1 MPRTEGQKAK
11 LLILLELFRQKTDQ
25 DHKLTVPQ
33 IVEYLQAQ
41 GMAAE
46 RKSVYSD
53 ILALR
58 EAGYDIEQQRGPGGG
73 YYLAQRQFQMPE
85 LKLLVD
91 AVQASRFITQKKSAE
106 LIGKLESL
114 ASEYE
119 ARQMQ
124 RQVVVTGRVK
134 TMNESIY
141 YSVDALHA
149 GISADRQVSF
159 LYSKWTLEKEKQ
171 PRHGGARY
179 VVSPWALVW
188 DSDNYYLVAYQ
199 QGQGIRHYRVDKMSR
214 IQLEEELPRQGRE
227 EFEHIDLAGYTKGL
241 FGMFGGKT
249 ENVRLRCKNELVDA
263 MLDRFGA
270 DVTLIARRPETFELY
285 VQAVLSPQFY
295 GWVCGFD
302 GDVEVLEPPAAR
314 RQLAQLAGTLAGQYP
329 ILPEK

>member
-106 LIGKLESL
+106 LIGKLETWPANMKPGRCS
-114 ASEYE
+114 
-119 ARQMQ
+119 ARWWSQ
-124 RQVVVTGRVK
+124 
-134 TMNESIY
+134 
-141 YSVDALHA
+141 A
-149 GISADRQVSF
+149 G
-159 LYSKWTLEKEKQ
+159 
-171 PRHGGARY
+171 
-179 VVSPWALVW
+179 
-188 DSDNYYLVAYQ
+188 
-199 QGQGIRHYRVDKMSR
+199 SR
-214 IQLEEELPRQGRE
+214 P
-227 EFEHIDLAGYTKGL
+227 
-241 FGMFGGKT
+241 
-249 ENVRLRCKNELVDA
+249 
-263 MLDRFGA
+263 
-270 DVTLIARRPETFELY
+270 
-285 VQAVLSPQFY
+285 
-295 GWVCGFD
+295 
-302 GDVEVLEPPAAR
+302 
-314 RQLAQLAGTLAGQYP
+314 
-329 ILPEK
+329 